1 MLDLWEITGGCIF
14 GGVVRAVDCFGRMG
28 GWNGATIEQRFPL
41 GGRFVIQVRENLFGI
56 VALEET
62 VCFFGASVEGLF
74 ALVQHEDL
82 VCNFERLVAVGR
94 ENDGVAEEGKL
105 LQVRTEDF

>member
-1 MLDLWEITGGCIF
+1 MTFGKITGGCIF
-14 GGVVRAVDCFGRMG
+14 GGVVRAVDGFGRMG
-28 GWNGATIEQRFPL
+28 GWNDAAIEQCFPL